1 MAIPALSNQVV
12 LITGASAGIGAA
24 IALDLSHKFPGIKLV
39 LAARSED
46 KLAKIAS
53 QCQQQG
59 AEVLTIPTD
68 VAVGE
73 QVKSLAAKAL
83 QHFGRVDALVNN
95 AGYGQMG
102 PMELIS
108 EADAQYQFA
117 VNVHAPLI
125 LAQALIPSMRHQ
137 GYGRIINVSSIAGRV
152 SFPLMGIYSASK
164 FALEAMSDALRMELQ
179 PFNIQVVLIE
189 PGPIK
194 TEFFKVAQ
202 ETVDKLNSLVQGSPY
217 EAAFSKVADM
227 EAGVDR
233 IGWSVDR
240 LAPIITKALSVP
252 KPKPRY
258 LGATGGSIMIF
269 LMTKLLPTRIV
280 DKIWQGAYGIDKIKP

>member
-1 MAIPALSNQVV
+1 MAIPALSDQVV
-12 LITGASAGIGAA
+12 LITGASSGIGAA

-46 KLAKIAS
+46 KLTQVAS
-53 QCQQQG
+53 ECQQQG
-59 AEVLTIPTD
+59 AVVLTVPTD
-68 VAVGE
+68 VTVGE
-73 QVKSLAAKAL
+73 QVKNLAEKAL

-137 GYGRIINVSSIAGRV
+137 GYGRIINISSVAGRV

-164 FALEAMSDALRMELQ
+164 FALEAMSDAMRMELQ

-202 ETVDKLNSLVQGSPY
+202 ETVNKINPLVQGSPY
-217 EAAFSKVADM
+217 EAAFTKVADM
-227 EAGVDR
+227 EAGIER

-240 LAPIITKALSVP
+240 LVPIITKALLVP

-258 LGATGGSIMIF
+258 VGATGGHIMLL
-269 LMTKLLPTRIV
+269 LMTKILPTRIV
-280 DKIWQGAYGIDKIKP
+280 DRIWQGAYGIDRIK